1 MEISNSHPEATL
13 KFRVHRIRRTVYLRS
28 LILFLLTL
36 LGTFLSLGILIWQWQ
51 QTITNFGPAA
61 LLRWIAIPFWAT
73 VLFSLLTVISF
84 TMLRRKRRRD
94 LQVSNMGLTIQKGK
108 VLESITWDEVVHV
121 HTVLERF
128 GILGITWGNKAEIQL
143 MNSDG
148 RKFKFNQSY
157 ERIDE
162 LIEEVKHF
170 VYPRMFEKYRLAF
183 NRGEPIS
190 FGPLI
195 LTSDGI
201 LNGRK
206 ALRWKD
212 LKAIKMESGALK
224 LRPFENSEGPRFS
237 IPAHKVPNIDLC
249 IQLINHLSPQ
259 T

>member
-1 MEISNSHPEATL
+1 ML
-13 KFRVHRIRRTVYLRS
+13 VS
-28 LILFLLTL
+28 LSILV
-36 LGTFLSLGILIWQWQ
+36 WQWQ
-51 QTITNFGPAA
+51 KTISNFGPAA
-61 LLRWIAIPFWAT
+61 LMRWIAIPFWAT
-73 VLFSLLTVISF
+73 LFFSVLSIFSFVL
-84 TMLRRKRRRD
+84 LRRTRQRE
-94 LQVSNMGLTIQKGK
+94 LQVSNMGLTIRRGK
-108 VLESITWDEVVHV
+108 NLKSIAWDDIAHI

-128 GILGITWGNKAEIQL
+128 GIFGISWGEKTEIHL
-143 MNSDG
+143 VNSDG
-148 RKFKFNQSY
+148 GEFKFNQSY

-162 LIEEVKHF
+162 LIEEIKHF
-170 VYPRMFEKYRLAF
+170 VYPRLLEQYRLAF

-212 LKAIKMESGALK
+212 LKAIKMESGSLK
-224 LRPFENSEGPRFS
+224 LRPFENSDGPRFS